1 MTECNY
7 IYKLNTKNDEC
18 WTERYA
24 VEPLLK
30 YLEVF
35 RDKIIWCP
43 FDTEESEY
51 VKIFQENNYKVI
63 YSHIW
68 NGQDFYN
75 YEPKKWDLIISNPP
89 FSNKRNMFERVLSF
103 KKPFALLMTITLLND
118 TIATDLFK
126 DKELQLLLFDRR
138 MQFRNENKKDK
149 INFSSGYFCQNFL
162 PRQIIFEELI
172 INGKGRRKRKCQN

>member
-1 MTECNY
+1 MTEYNY

-51 VKIFQENNYKVI
+51 VKILQENNYKVI

-118 TIATDLFK
+118 AIATDLFK

-138 MQFRNENKKDK
+138 MQFKNKNQKK
-149 INFSSGYFCQNFL
+149 QNKFFFRIFLSKFLAKTNYF
-162 PRQIIFEELI
+162 
-172 INGKGRRKRKCQN
+172 